1 MKTLFHLSTHVSFA
15 FYFDSSSDTTTKS
28 SSETVYDNIT
38 ELIGAR
44 FVDVFCR
51 REKFLSSVAKRFRDF
66 KAKLV
71 SGWITK
77 TRKRSKYEDRK
88 EPPDIW
94 KHIKVEDW
102 RLFQQIKTMSPA
114 KVIQLVA
121 LIPFG

>member
-1 MKTLFHLSTHVSFA
+1 INWNWKDVSEAKRKLMWEDTMNLFHIPDEKR
-15 FYFDSSSDTTTKS
+15 Y
-28 SSETVYDNIT
+28 
-38 ELIGAR
+38 
-44 FVDVFCR
+44 

-77 TRKRSKYEDRK
+77 TRQRSKYEDGK

-102 RLFQQIKTMSPA
+102 RLFQKIKTMSPA
-114 KVIQLVA
+114 KKRISHLHH
-121 LIPFG
+121 LNH